1 MTRTP
6 AEDAERLAVEARN
19 LATRLKDA
27 EAGGRLFTREDLDRL
42 VEERLQRERKK
53 RRRVEAERDE
63 LEAELEGLRRPG

>member
-6 AEDAERLAVEARN
+6 AEDAERLAVEVRA
-19 LATRLKDA
+19 LAARLKEA
-27 EAGGRLFTREDLDRL
+27 ETGGRLFTREDLARL

-53 RRRVEAERDE
+53 RRRREAERDE